1 MKILVIGA
9 TGPTGRELVSQGVA
23 LGHEITAAVRH
34 PESAALPA
42 GVRLVRA
49 DVNDGDSLAIAVAG
63 QDVVISSLGSKL
75 SRKPT
80 NLFSFGTRNLLIA
93 MNDAGVRR
101 LVCIT
106 GIGAGDSKGHGGFLY
121 DRIIQPLL
129 LKEIYKDKDRQEDL
143 IRKSNLDWTIVRPG
157 TLTNGIRTG
166 RVRALTDLRGITVG
180 KVSRADVAWFILD
193 RLHDLNSVRSTITL
207 TY

>member
-1 MKILVIGA
+1 MLPTDLALRQFLGPPIEEQQMKILVIGA

-49 DVNDGDSLAIAVAG
+49 DVNDGASLRAAVDG

-106 GIGAGDSKGHGGFLY
+106 GIGAGDSKGHGGFFY

-129 LKEIYKDKDRQEDL
+129 LKEIYKDK
-143 IRKSNLDWTIVRPG
+143 IARKT
-157 TLTNGIRTG
+157 
-166 RVRALTDLRGITVG
+166 
-180 KVSRADVAWFILD
+180 
-193 RLHDLNSVRSTITL
+193 
-207 TY
+207 

>member
-1 MKILVIGA
+1 
-9 TGPTGRELVSQGVA
+9 
-23 LGHEITAAVRH
+23 
-34 PESAALPA
+34 
-42 GVRLVRA
+42 
-49 DVNDGDSLAIAVAG
+49 
-63 QDVVISSLGSKL
+63 
-75 SRKPT
+75 
-80 NLFSFGTRNLLIA
+80 

-101 LVCIT
+101 LICIT

-143 IRKSNLDWTIVRPG
+143 IRKSGLDWTIVRPG
-157 TLTNGIRTG
+157 ALTNGVRTE
-166 RVRALTDLRGITVG
+166 RVRALSDLTGITVG

-193 RLHDLNSVRSTITL
+193 SLHDMNSIRSTITL

>member
-34 PESAALPA
+34 PELAALPA

-49 DVNDGDSLAIAVAG
+49 DVNDGASLAIAVAG
-63 QDVVISSLGSKL
+63 QDVVICSLGSKL

-80 NLFSFGTRNLLIA
+80 NLFSYGTRNLLIA

-157 TLTNGIRTG
+157 ALTNGIRTG
-166 RVRALTDLRGITVG
+166 RVRALSDLKGITVG

-193 RLHDLNSVRSTITL
+193 RLHDLNSVRSTFTL